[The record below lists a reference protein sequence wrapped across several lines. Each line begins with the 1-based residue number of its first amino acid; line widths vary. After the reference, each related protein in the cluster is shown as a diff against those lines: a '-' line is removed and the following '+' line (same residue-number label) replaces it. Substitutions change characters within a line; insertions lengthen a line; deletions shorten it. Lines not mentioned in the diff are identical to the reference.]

1 MLQAI
6 NDRIKGWLGALV
18 IIMITIPFAFWGIES
33 YLGGGGQQFAAVV
46 NGEEIPVHQFENA
59 YSNQL
64 ARLNQQFGS
73 ALPFTNEQ
81 IKTQVL
87 EQLVNAVVLEET
99 SYSAGYRVSDNSL
112 KQNIAAL
119 FTRDG
124 KFDRDY
130 FENVV
135 ASNGMTISQYETRL
149 RNELR
154 VVQKQ
159 NALITSA
166 ILTDEEARRLAELQQ
181 QERVIRQITY
191 SVDPESADITVTDQE
206 IEDYYNN
213 NADRYM
219 TDEKVSVEYVEVT
232 SDDVAGSVPVDEDQL
247 AQRYEQFKRS
257 LQAREERKARHIL
270 VQLGASEDKSK
281 EALMPKI
288 EEIQQ
293 KLEDGESFEALARE
307 FSEDPGS
314 AKQGGDLGW
323 VAMGEMVKPFEDA
336 LFEMSKGEISGVVE
350 TQFGLHLIKLD
361 DVRTPDIPSFD
372 EKRAEFENELKQDVI
387 SSMFYDISENMA
399 VTAYENPDSLDAVAD
414 AVNKAV
420 QKTELFTR
428 TSGAGIADNP
438 KFREAAFATSVIQE
452 GVNSDIIELAPNHV
466 AVLRLV
472 KHEPAARQPLQQL
485 RADIEK
491 TLREKAAH
499 RAAMAAA
506 EEARNRIMDGAD
518 AESVLTENQK
528 VESAVTVSRNNL
540 KDVDIMLVNAAFQ
553 MPRPQDGEPSIQ
565 VVNLASGDIA
575 LLLLDEVIT
584 PEEISG
590 EQIDAVKKQRRVDV
604 ANSDFDFALTT
615 IRDAAEIQRNTD
627 LLQ

>member
-1 MLQAI
+1 
-6 NDRIKGWLGALV
+6 
-18 IIMITIPFAFWGIES
+18 
-33 YLGGGGQQFAAVV
+33 
-46 NGEEIPVHQFENA
+46 
-59 YSNQL
+59 
-64 ARLNQQFGS
+64 
-73 ALPFTNEQ
+73 
-81 IKTQVL
+81 
-87 EQLVNAVVLEET
+87 
-99 SYSAGYRVSDNSL
+99 
-112 KQNIAAL
+112 
-119 FTRDG
+119 
-124 KFDRDY
+124 
-130 FENVV
+130 
-135 ASNGMTISQYETRL
+135 
-149 RNELR
+149 
-154 VVQKQ
+154 
-159 NALITSA
+159 
-166 ILTDEEARRLAELQQ
+166 
-181 QERVIRQITY
+181 
-191 SVDPESADITVTDQE
+191 
-206 IEDYYNN
+206 
-213 NADRYM
+213 
-219 TDEKVSVEYVEVT
+219 
-232 SDDVAGSVPVDEDQL
+232 
-247 AQRYEQFKRS
+247 
-257 LQAREERKARHIL
+257 
-270 VQLGASEDKSK
+270 
-281 EALMPKI
+281 MPKI

-336 LFEMSKGEISGVVE
+336 LFEMNKGEISGVVE

-438 KFREAAFATSVIQE
+438 KFREAAFASSVIQE

-466 AVLRLV
+466 AVLRLL

-499 RAAMAAA
+499 SAAMAAA

-518 AESVLTENQK
+518 AESVLTENQT

-553 MPRPQDGEPSIQ
+553 MPRPQDGKPSIQ

-590 EQIDAVKKQRRVDV
+590 EQIDAVKQQRRVDV

>member
-18 IIMITIPFAFWGIES
+18 IILITIPFAFWGIES
-33 YLGGGGQQFAAVV
+33 YLGGGGKQFAAVV

-73 ALPFTNEQ
+73 VLPFTNAQ

-99 SYSAGYRVSDNSL
+99 SFAAGYRISDNSL

-135 ASNGMTISQYETRL
+135 ASNGMTISQYEARL

-159 NALITSA
+159 NALLASA

-181 QERVIRQITY
+181 QERVIRQIRY
-191 SVDPESADITVTDQE
+191 AVDPGSDDITVTDQE
-206 IEDYYNN
+206 IEDYYNE

-219 TDEKVSVEYVEVT
+219 TDEQVSVEYVEVT
-232 SDDVAGSVPVDEDQL
+232 SDDVAGSVPVDEEQV

-270 VQLGASEDKSK
+270 VQLGTSEDKSK

-288 EEIQQ
+288 EEVQQ
-293 KLEDGESFEALARE
+293 KLKDGESFEALARE

-314 AKQGGDLGW
+314 SEQGGDLGW
-323 VAMGEMVKPFEDA
+323 VATGEMVKPFEDA
-336 LFEMSKGEISGVVE
+336 LFEMNKGEISGVVE

-361 DVRTPDIPSFD
+361 DIRTPDVPSFE

-399 VTAYENPDSLDAVAD
+399 VTAYENPDSLDFVAD
-414 AVNKAV
+414 AVNKAI
-420 QKTELFTR
+420 QKTDLFTR
-428 TSGAGIADNP
+428 VSGDGIAGDQ
-438 KFREAAFATSVIQE
+438 KFREAAFASAVIQD
-452 GVNSDIIELAPNHV
+452 GMNSDIIELAPDHV
-466 AVLRLV
+466 AVLRLL
-472 KHEPAARQPLQQL
+472 KHEPAARQPLQEV

-499 RAAMAAA
+499 SAAMAAA
-506 EEARNRIMDGAD
+506 VEAKDTIMGGAS
-518 AESVLTENQK
+518 AESVLTGEQA
-528 VESAVTVSRNNL
+528 VESAVTVSRGNL

-553 MPRPQDGEPSIQ
+553 MPRPQDGVPSVQ

-575 LLLLDEVIT
+575 LLLLDEVVT
-584 PEEISG
+584 PEEISS
-590 EQIDAVKKQRRVDV
+590 EQIDAVKQQRRSDV
-604 ANSDFDFALTT
+604 ANSDFDFALAT